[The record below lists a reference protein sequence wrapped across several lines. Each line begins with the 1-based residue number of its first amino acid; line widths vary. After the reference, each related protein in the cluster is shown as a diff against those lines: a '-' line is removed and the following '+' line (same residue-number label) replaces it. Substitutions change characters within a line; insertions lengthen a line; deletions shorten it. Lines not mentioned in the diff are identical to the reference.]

1 MKNNIRFLS
10 VLIALSLL
18 FSGCTPSEPSE
29 SVPEES
35 LTETELDVG
44 TDDSLLLEYFESLS
58 DGKAYFSAA
67 SKDRNTYNAPI
78 ILTAASESAE
88 HLCDHSECDVPDA
101 MNPNII
107 NCKNRYAGGT
117 VIGNYAY
124 SVGITFEKWGDESTY
139 KYKFYSTHLSDDK
152 SGLAKQIDEMDID
165 IPYLDYVYRF
175 CGNDLFFIPRPPSD
189 NFPVRPTIAYRLDL
203 SLYIGGEPAFVEYE
217 GLTGSFNPLYTES
230 DGRVYCVKTS
240 DEEMLHYTGLYVFD
254 PESKEPCA
262 LLENM
267 DMLYK
272 VQMYPGLG
280 DSIVLYTLELSTE
293 CKKGYELWQYTIV
306 ESDGTVK
313 YKKTLR
319 AREVLDFAVAG
330 DSIYALM
337 NLESGPKVL
346 NSGNYTFYDYTG
358 SRVYEAPLFDGEFKS
373 VWRDTDC
380 VIYGYTMFNI
390 ASKKSAGGAS
400 VPIYNYA
407 ITETLF
413 DGFVISSMKYTDK
426 RLAHTYI
433 LFDVSGDD
441 IAVRYVKGNDS
452 SGISVKTSYSNGMS
466 YFGW

>member
-1 MKNNIRFLS
+1 MKNKIRFLS

-44 TDDSLLLEYFESLS
+44 TDDSRLLEYFESLS

-67 SKDRNTYNAPI
+67 SKDRKTYNAPI
-78 ILTAASESAE
+78 VLTAYSESAE
-88 HLCDHSECDVPDA
+88 HLCDHSECNVPDA
-101 MNPNII
+101 TNPNII

-139 KYKFYSTHLSDDK
+139 KYKFCSTHLSDDK

-175 CGNDLFFIPRPPSD
+175 CGNDLFFIPRLPSD

-203 SLYIGGEPAFVEYE
+203 SSYIGGSPAFVEYE
-217 GLTGSFNPLYTES
+217 GFTGAFSPLYTEP

-254 PESKEPCA
+254 PEGKEPCA

-313 YKKTLR
+313 YQKTLR
-319 AREVLDFAVAG
+319 AREVLDFAVSG
-330 DSIYALM
+330 DSIYALL
-337 NLESGPKVL
+337 NLESEPRVL
-346 NSGNYTFYDYTG
+346 NSGSYTFYDHTG
-358 SRVYEAPLFDGEFKS
+358 SRVYEAPLFEGEFEC
-373 VWRDTDC
+373 VWQDIDC
-380 VIYGYTMFNI
+380 VIYGYTMFNL

-433 LFDVSGDD
+433 LFDVSGDE